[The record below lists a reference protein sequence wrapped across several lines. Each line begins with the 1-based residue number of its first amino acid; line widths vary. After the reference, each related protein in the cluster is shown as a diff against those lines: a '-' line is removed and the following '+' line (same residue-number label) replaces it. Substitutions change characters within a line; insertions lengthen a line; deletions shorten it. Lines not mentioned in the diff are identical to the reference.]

1 MVGEIYDNY
10 IAPIQESIER
20 LKKAIQ
26 ALDKRLSNEILRINS
41 LASSSVSDGKTL
53 TALEEWRK
61 THEEWTDK
69 QIKDL
74 LEGIDKKLDFDEK
87 IEALEE
93 KTIGITNENYLK
105 RGIELSGVR
114 NIVKEFLEVI
124 KSGNTPSDLAFKQW
138 LEMLEGNNN
147 AYSL

>member
-87 IEALEE
+87 IEALESVLKKWFQLHLSLE
-93 KTIGITNENYLK
+93 KIT
-105 RGIELSGVR
+105 
-114 NIVKEFLEVI
+114 KE
-124 KSGNTPSDLAFKQW
+124 QW
-138 LEMLEGNNN
+138 LKEIRGFLKQLERYKEEDEWLEGK
-147 AYSL
+147 